1 MGHVFTLRAGL
12 SGAGPAGLGV
22 IQDVGLHT
30 ACDVVAVHDDTP
42 GAAQRLADGSKLG
55 YATESFAKLL
65 EYGVDF
71 VVLTGPIED
80 RLEQVKLA
88 CEQSVPCLVHAPVAP
103 DLETARE
110 MTAICD
116 AAEVRLGVY
125 VRGQADP
132 VVEQLRRMIAADWLG
147 GVVCVQSI
155 TGDDEL
161 LRTGSVAFK
170 GDPFVALASE
180 HVHTTS
186 WLTSRQAISVTAQT
200 TRSFAP
206 DVDDGGVATVV
217 LRGNMPC
224 TYITSRLTR
233 ANAFAIHGTDGGVR
247 IAGDR
252 IWLTG
257 QRPFQGHVFDYETPG
272 IEQVL
277 SRRDLQNAI
286 GAHRAGSELHGRFA
300 RWLEDTDD
308 YPCPIEQ
315 AIIDFE
321 TVDAMTRAARDG
333 KTIELG

>member
-1 MGHVFTLRAGL
+1 M
-12 SGAGPAGLGV
+12 
-22 IQDVGLHT
+22 QDVGLHKS
-30 ACDVVAVHDDTP
+30 CDVVAVHDDLP
-42 GAAQRLADGSKLG
+42 GAAERLAKASNLG
-55 YATESFAKLL
+55 FATESFQKLL
-65 EYGVDF
+65 NYGIDF
-71 VVLTGPIED
+71 VVLTGPLED
-80 RLEQVKLA
+80 RLTQVQLA
-88 CEQSVPCLVHAPVAP
+88 AEQSVSILVHAPIAA
-103 DLETARE
+103 DLATARE
-110 MTAICD
+110 MTAICERH
-116 AAEVRLGVY
+116 EVRLGVY

-161 LRTGSVAFK
+161 IRTGNVTYR
-170 GDPFVALASE
+170 GNPFVTLASE
-180 HVHTTS
+180 HVHVAS

-206 DVDDGGVATVV
+206 DLDDGGVATVV
-217 LRGNMPC
+217 LRGNIPC

-233 ANAFAIHGTDGGVR
+233 ANAFAIHGTDGGLR

-277 SRRDLQNAI
+277 SRRDLQNALA
-286 GAHRAGSELHGRFA
+286 AHHASSELHGRFA

-321 TVDAMTRAARDG
+321 TVDAMARAAVDG
-333 KTIELG
+333 CTIRLS